1 MTISGLEFSKKY
13 KKRALKNK
21 SKGLEINSDRNIEQA
36 QFLR

>member
-21 SKGLEINSDRNIEQA
+21 SKGLEIDTNKII
-36 QFLR
+36 